1 VGFVALV
8 ESGGEVWDALEEIYR
23 LVKFAGDKVKEFEN
37 LKIVER
43 VKFLEEEKTKLAL
56 MVQELRQRVEKLE
69 QASKV

>member
-1 VGFVALV
+1 MALV

-23 LVKFAGDKVKEFEN
+23 LVRFAGDKVKEFEN

-56 MVQELRQRVEKLE
+56 MVQELKQRVEKLE

>member
-1 VGFVALV
+1 MALV

-43 VKFLEEEKTKLAL
+43 IKFLEEEKTKLAL
-56 MVQELRQRVEKLE
+56 MVQELKRRVEKLE

>member
-1 VGFVALV
+1 VALV

-43 VKFLEEEKTKLAL
+43 IKFLEEEKTKLAL
-56 MVQELRQRVEKLE
+56 MVQELKRRVEKLE